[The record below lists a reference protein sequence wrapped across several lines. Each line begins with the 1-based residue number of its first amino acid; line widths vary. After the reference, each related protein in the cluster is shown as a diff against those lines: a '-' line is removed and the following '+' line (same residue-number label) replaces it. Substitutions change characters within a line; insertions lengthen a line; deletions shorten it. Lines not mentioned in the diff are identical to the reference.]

1 MIFFTVVTKDAKEVN
16 KSVQNTVKDKEKSDN
31 NEEESE
37 LCLPLNHPLLRKKQ
51 VASYPTILG

>member
-16 KSVQNTVKDKEKSDN
+16 KSVQNTAKDNEKSDN

-51 VASYPTILG
+51 VTSYPTTLG